1 MNEAPGPNYSSS
13 ALIVW
18 DMQNGIASRAFNFDT
33 IVTNVKKMLDAF
45 HASGRPVIY
54 SQHTG
59 LPYEYLSKSMIAFM
73 QKRGL
78 DPKKGGFLQEGTPD
92 WEIVKKLSPAETD
105 LVLRKYTASF
115 FIGTILDQLLRNRGV
130 DTLVLA
136 GVSTEGGIE
145 GTARHASYLGYFPV
159 VTEDAVGSF
168 DREAHE
174 AALRL
179 MGRMFEVRTSKS
191 IIADVAVARQSR

>member
-1 MNEAPGPNYSSS
+1 MDRIYFGPTYSNS

-18 DMQNGIASRAFNFDT
+18 DMQFGIAPRAFNFDE
-33 IVTNVKKMLDAF
+33 IVLKIKGLIETF
-45 HASGRPVIY
+45 HASGRSVIY

-59 LPYEYLSKSMIAFM
+59 LPYEYLSKSMIALI

-78 DPKKGGFLQEGTPD
+78 DPRKGGFLPEGTHD
-92 WEIVKKLSPAETD
+92 WEIVKELSPIKTD
-105 LVLRKYTASF
+105 LVFRKYTASF
-115 FIGTILDQLLRNRGV
+115 FIGTILDQALRNRGV

-159 VTEDAVGSF
+159 IARDAVGSF

-174 AALRL
+174 AALKFMARA
-179 MGRMFEVRTSKS
+179 FEVQTAES
-191 IIADVAVARQSR
+191 IIANVEAVK

>member
-1 MNEAPGPNYSSS
+1 MSEAPGPNYSGS

-18 DMQNGIASRAFNFDT
+18 DMQYGIAPRAFNFDVMVGK
-33 IVTNVKKMLDAF
+33 IKDMVEAF

-59 LPYEYLSKSMIAFM
+59 LPYEYLSKSMIAFIM
-73 QKRGL
+73 KRGL
-78 DPKKGGFLQEGTPD
+78 DPRQGGFLQEGSHD
-92 WEIVKKLSPAETD
+92 WEIVKELSPAKTD

-115 FIGTILDQLLRNRGV
+115 FIGTILDQVLRNRGV

-159 VTEDAVGSF
+159 IAEDAVGSF
-168 DREAHE
+168 DQEAHE
-174 AALRL
+174 AALKFMARV
-179 MGRMFEVRTSKS
+179 FEVRTAES
-191 IIADVAVARQSR
+191 IIANVGVIR

>member
-1 MNEAPGPNYSSS
+1 MSETFGPTYSNSV
-13 ALIVW
+13 LIVW
-18 DMQNGIASRAFNFDT
+18 DMQYGIASRAFNFND
-33 IVTNVKKMLDAF
+33 IVLKIKDLIETF

-59 LPYEYLSKSMIAFM
+59 LPYEYLSKSMIAFI

-78 DPKKGGFLQEGTPD
+78 DPRKGGFLQEGTHD
-92 WEIVKKLSPAETD
+92 WEIVKELSPIKTD
-105 LVLRKYTASF
+105 LVFRKYTASF
-115 FIGTILDQLLRNRGV
+115 FIGTILDQVLRNRGV

-159 VTEDAVGSF
+159 IARDAVGSF

-174 AALRL
+174 AAIKFMTRA
-179 MGRMFEVRTSKS
+179 FEVQTAES
-191 IIADVAVARQSR
+191 IIANLGAVK

>member
-1 MNEAPGPNYSSS
+1 
-13 ALIVW
+13 
-18 DMQNGIASRAFNFDT
+18 MQYGIAPRAFNFDA
-33 IVTNVKKMLDAF
+33 IVGKIRAMIESF
-45 HASGRPVIY
+45 HGSGRPVIY

-59 LPYEYLSKSMIAFM
+59 LPYEYLSKSMIAFI

-78 DPKKGGFLQEGTPD
+78 DPKKGGFLQEGTHD
-92 WEIVKKLSPAETD
+92 WDIVKELSPAKTD

-115 FIGTILDQLLRNRGV
+115 FVGTILDQILRNRSV

-145 GTARHASYLGYFPV
+145 GTARHASYLGYLPV
-159 VTEDAVGSF
+159 IAEDAVGSF

-174 AALRL
+174 AALKLMARL
-179 MGRMFEVRTSKS
+179 FEVRSAES
-191 IIADVAVARQSR
+191 IIANVGAVR

>member
-1 MNEAPGPNYSSS
+1 MSDAPVPNYSRS

-18 DMQNGIASRAFNFDT
+18 DMQYGIAPRAFNFEG
-33 IVTNVKKMLDAF
+33 IVGKIKELIEAF
-45 HASGRPVIY
+45 HAYGRPVIY

-59 LPYEYLSKSMIAFM
+59 LPYEYLSKSMIALI

-78 DPKKGGFLQEGTPD
+78 DPKKGGFLQEGTHD
-92 WEIVKKLSPAETD
+92 WEIVKELSPAKTD

-115 FIGTILDQLLRNRGV
+115 FIGTILDQLLRNRGI
-130 DTLVLA
+130 DTVVLV

-145 GTARHASYLGYFPV
+145 GTARNASYLGYFV
-159 VTEDAVGSF
+159 VVAEDAVGSF

-174 AALRL
+174 VALKL
-179 MGRMFEVRTSKS
+179 MNKMFEVQKTES
-191 IIADVAVARQSR
+191 ILADVGTAR

>member
-1 MNEAPGPNYSSS
+1 MSETFGPTYSNSV
-13 ALIVW
+13 LIVW
-18 DMQNGIASRAFNFDT
+18 DMQYGIASRAFNFND
-33 IVTNVKKMLDAF
+33 IVLKIKDLIETF

-59 LPYEYLSKSMIAFM
+59 LPYEYLSKSMIAFI

-78 DPKKGGFLQEGTPD
+78 DPRKGGFLQEGTHD
-92 WEIVKKLSPAETD
+92 WEIVKELSPIKTD
-105 LVLRKYTASF
+105 LVFRKYTASF
-115 FIGTILDQLLRNRGV
+115 FIGTILDQVLRNRGV

-159 VTEDAVGSF
+159 IARDAVGSF

-174 AALRL
+174 AAIKFMTRA
-179 MGRMFEVRTSKS
+179 FEVQTAES
-191 IIADVAVARQSR
+191 IIANLRAVK